1 MLLQK
6 LFLLLTTAFVVGDC
20 LGLLLTTHEL
30 AYALCATLAIF
41 VMLKI
46 INKHSKTIVLACLFL
61 FLLLGTFVG
70 YHNRLSIIEQAV
82 APYINQQVNIT
93 GYIQNA
99 PPVQTERF
107 VRLKLNLAVIN
118 DSQHPKYLVNIYLPK
133 GSDIPPA
140 GSLVNIHAQLQEI
153 QSFNNPSN
161 FNLQY
166 KSYLNNTVGTIYL
179 KANEWTIIDI
189 PKYPSILTR
198 LQLFANIYREKLLEI
213 MPAQHAALLK
223 SLVLGGSSDIP
234 TSIWQDFTLTG
245 LIHVLCISGLHTTL
259 VAMLIMSVC
268 RLILRNDQYAA
279 LVSIFFVLIYV
290 LLAGLSLP
298 VVRAGIM
305 SSLILAGYLVGRKGH
320 TPAIFTFTLLM
331 MVIYK
336 PNTVLDLSFQLTFL
350 ATGSLIF
357 ITPRISEFLSNHI
370 DSKPLRLSIAA
381 VLSVQIMLLPILVN
395 NFHQLS
401 LISLISNLLLVP
413 IIELIISFIIAGSIF
428 LFIVPPLGKI
438 TLVCSSIFLD
448 GVVYLNSFLANLP
461 MSIISIPHLP
471 LRAIFL
477 YYLLLYLTLFPMTS
491 LKNIRY
497 YKELLAAL
505 FTLMLICIV
514 FIQPQK
520 LASSQLHF
528 IDVGQ
533 GDAVLLVSKNN
544 RAILIDTGG
553 LGPTFDIASRVVNPY
568 LRYYGIK
575 QIDLMILSH
584 AHYDH
589 AGGSI
594 GISQNFPVANII
606 MPANSSEVTET
617 LERKLTHTKF
627 IKAELGQLNLDEWQ
641 LDIIYLPQTTDPND
655 SLVLK
660 ARNQDFSV
668 LFTGDIDS
676 KVEEKLLGQLD
687 KTTVLKVAH
696 HGSAQSSSEDFLQLI
711 QPTVA
716 VISVGKNNRYG
727 HPTTQALERLH
738 TYADQVLR
746 TDQHGAI
753 VITFIANEIFININ
767 KKEFR

>member
-6 LFLLLTTAFVVGDC
+6 LFLLVTAAFVVGDC
-20 LGLLLTTHEL
+20 LGLLFTPYEL
-30 AYALCATLAIF
+30 AYTLCAALAVF
-41 VMLKI
+41 VMLKV

-61 FLLLGTFVG
+61 FLLLGMFIG
-70 YHNRLSIIEQAV
+70 HNNRLAIIEKSI
-82 APYINQQVNIT
+82 APYLNQQVQIT
-93 GYIQNA
+93 GYIQNT

-107 VRLKLNLAVIN
+107 VRLKLNLAAIN
-118 DSQHPKYLVNIYLPK
+118 DTHYPKYLVNIYLPK

-140 GSLVNIHAQLQEI
+140 GSLVSIHAQLQEI

-161 FNLQY
+161 FDLQY

-179 KANEWTIIDI
+179 KPTEWTILDI
-189 PKYPSILTR
+189 PKSPSIITR
-198 LQLFANIYREKLLEI
+198 LQSFTNIYRDKLLEI
-213 MPAQHAALLK
+213 MPPQNAALLK

-234 TSIWQDFTLTG
+234 ASIWQDFTLTG

-259 VAMLIMSVC
+259 IAMLIMSVC
-268 RLILRNDQYAA
+268 KLLLRNEQRAA
-279 LVSIFFVLIYV
+279 LISIFFVLIYV
-290 LLAGLSLP
+290 LLAGLALP

-320 TPAIFTFTLLM
+320 TPSIFTFTLLM

-336 PNTVLDLSFQLTFL
+336 PNIVLDLSFQLTFL
-350 ATGSLIF
+350 ATGALIF
-357 ITPRISEFLSNHI
+357 ITPRINEFLSSYI
-370 DSKPLRLSIAA
+370 DSKPLCLSIAA

-413 IIELIISFIIAGSIF
+413 VIELIISFIVVGSLF
-428 LFIVPPLGKI
+428 LFIAPALGKI
-438 TLVCSSIFLD
+438 ALVCSSIFLD
-448 GVVYLNSFLANLP
+448 GVVFFNSALADLP
-461 MSIISIPHLP
+461 LSVISIPHLP

-477 YYLLLYLTLFPMTS
+477 YYLLLYLALFPLDT

-497 YKELLAAL
+497 YRELLTSI
-505 FTLMLICIV
+505 FTLMLVIIL
-514 FIQPQK
+514 FIQPQR
-520 LASSQLHF
+520 LPASQLHF

-533 GDAVLLVSKNN
+533 GDAALLVSKNN

-553 LGPTFDIASRVVNPY
+553 LGPSFDIASRVVNPY

-589 AGGSI
+589 AGGSV
-594 GISQNFPVANII
+594 GISQNFPVNNII
-606 MPANSSEVTET
+606 MPATSSEVTEV
-617 LERKLTHTKF
+617 LERNLRHTRF
-627 IKAELGQLNLDEWQ
+627 IKAEIGKLTLDEWQ
-641 LDIIYLPQTTDPND
+641 LEIIYLPQTIDPND

-660 ARNQDFSV
+660 ARNQEFSA

-676 KVEEKLLGQLD
+676 KIEQKLLGQLD
-687 KTTVLKVAH
+687 TTTVLKVAH
-696 HGSAQSSSEDFLQLI
+696 HGSAQASCDDFLQLV
-711 QPTVA
+711 QPAVA

-727 HPTTQALERLH
+727 HPTIQTLERLN
-738 TYADQVLR
+738 TYTANVLR

-753 VITFIANEIFININ
+753 VITFGANEFFINTN